1 MSIGRNRK
9 VLIAGAGLAGSLL
22 AVMLARR
29 GFRVEVLERRPDLR
43 KTAGS
48 AGRSINLALS
58 TRGIRA
64 LAEVGLDAQVL
75 ATTLPMAGRRMH
87 ALDGTLS
94 AQPYGLPGQAIRS
107 VSRRLLNEALLD
119 AAEAE
124 AGVRLRFGVKV
135 ESVDLDATSAMIRL
149 DEGDTA
155 GAVEHVHAD
164 LIIGCDGIGSAV
176 RDAMAARAAAGG
188 AAFDFEQLTLDHGY
202 KELEIP
208 PKADGDFALDPT
220 GLHIWPRRDYM
231 LIALP
236 NADRTFTATLFAQH
250 DGPDSFAEAGE
261 GASARAFFAAR
272 FGDALPLIP
281 DFEAQWARNPTSSL
295 ATIACFP
302 FHHGASVALVG
313 DAAHAVVPFYGQ
325 GMNAAFESA
334 AIFCRLLDRHDG
346 DLATALPAFSAER
359 KDDADAIRQLALD
372 NFVEMRANVADVRFL
387 QRRRLGRLV
396 EARAGEAFRSLYSMV
411 TFSSIPYATAHRLGQ
426 ARELWLDAAL
436 DRLLDAHGA
445 PITSAIGHDASWN
458 ALADALA
465 DAVARGDVPDA
476 IRQPSDD
483 TEVA

>member
-1 MSIGRNRK
+1 MSIGRNRI

-64 LAEVGLDAQVL
+64 LAEVGLDSKVL

-124 AGVRLRFGVKV
+124 AGVRLRFGVRV
-135 ESVDLDATSAMIRL
+135 ESVDLDATTATIRI
-149 DEGDTA
+149 DDGGA
-155 GAVEHVHAD
+155 GEAETLHAD
-164 LIIGCDGIGSAV
+164 LIVGCDGIGSAV

-188 AAFDFEQLTLDHGY
+188 ATFEFEQLTLDHGY
-202 KELEIP
+202 KELELP
-208 PKADGDFALDPT
+208 PTASGDFALDPT

-250 DGPDSFAEAGE
+250 DGPDSFADAGE
-261 GASARAFFAAR
+261 GAQARAYFEAR
-272 FGDALPLIP
+272 FADALPLIP

-334 AIFCRLLDRHDG
+334 SIFCQLLDRHGG
-346 DLATALPAFSAER
+346 DLAAALPAFSAER

-387 QRRRLGRLV
+387 QRRRLGRLI

-411 TFSSIPYATAHRLGQ
+411 TFSNIPYATAHRLGQ
-426 ARELWLDAAL
+426 ARERWLDQAL
-436 DRLLDAHGA
+436 GGLRDDEGA
-445 PITSAIGHDASWN
+445 QITSATGHDVAWN

-465 DAVARGDVPDA
+465 DAVARGDVPA
-476 IRQPSDD
+476 EIRQPAEAEE
-483 TEVA
+483 T